1 MTQYFELLEQYN
13 REECGFSKHYAVQ
26 TGYVAPLCLILGKSI
41 VFTLLA
47 LLGYAVAQLV
57 EALRCEP
64 KVAGSIRDV
73 IFH

>member
-1 MTQYFELLEQYN
+1 M
-13 REECGFSKHYAVQ
+13 Q
-26 TGYVAPLCLILGKSI
+26 TGSVAPLCLIVRKAI
-41 VFTLLA
+41 IFTLLA